1 MSYLSLRLRYDPR
14 IYGHLIK
21 SPVFY
26 RVFVLLEFRRAKRS
40 NFLKAQIVRRFAM
53 TWLEEYRILMYFGCG
68 QNGHQIETCRSRA
81 GYIYLYTYTYI
92 FIQLYIYI
100 SIYLYL
106 YTYISWQLILHIKAH
121 KINNMLVHQ
130 HHIISKTNI

>member
-1 MSYLSLRLRYDPR
+1 MDILVRVGLVEVRACVFGGCM
-14 IYGHLIK
+14 IIMIK

-26 RVFVLLEFRRAKRS
+26 RVFVLLEFRRAKRT

-68 QNGHQIETCRSRA
+68 QKGHRIETCRSRA

-92 FIQLYIYI
+92 FIQLFIYIYI
-100 SIYLYL
+100 YIYIYIHIYRDSLYF
-106 YTYISWQLILHIKAH
+106 I
-121 KINNMLVHQ
+121 
-130 HHIISKTNI
+130 